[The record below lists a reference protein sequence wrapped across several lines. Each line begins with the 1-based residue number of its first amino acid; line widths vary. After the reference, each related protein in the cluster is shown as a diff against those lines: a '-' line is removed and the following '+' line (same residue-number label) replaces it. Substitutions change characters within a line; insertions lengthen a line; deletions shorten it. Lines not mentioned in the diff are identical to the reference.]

1 MKGLLKKLLAKVNF
15 TRDINKLADELKT
28 TSTTPT
34 HNPGNLTGPAGLS
47 NRTTIPG
54 ITGMPVPGSSYGP
67 LSPGGANLGHVAG
80 PAYGVRSM
88 YTAPPGQCITR
99 HDGHDGL
106 DVPYAAKRTR
116 SISETKAQ
124 NFSDMLDKKIAL
136 LILARLACV
145 VEVDK
150 QALSVSI
157 EILEMTRELVKEV
170 FVAQTKDK

>member
-15 TRDINKLADELKT
+15 TRDINKLADEFKT

-54 ITGMPVPGSSYGP
+54 ITGAPVPGSSYGP

-88 YTAPPGQCITR
+88 YTGAPGQCITR
-99 HDGHDGL
+99 HDGL
-106 DVPYAAKRTR
+106 DVPYTPKRTR
-116 SISETKAQ
+116 AISETKAQ

-136 LILARLACV
+136 LILARLACIG
-145 VEVDK
+145 EADK

-157 EILEMTRELVKEV
+157 EILEMTRELVQEV
-170 FVAQTKDK
+170 FVAQIKDK